1 MSQYAVEIKE
11 TLSRT
16 VIVEDAASFLDAV
29 DQVTDA
35 YRNCDIVLDADDF
48 DDKEIGPSETFGEA
62 PIAENDERLE
72 YYEKLKA

>member
-1 MSQYAVEIKE
+1 MSKYAVQIKE

-16 VIVEDAASFLDAV
+16 VIADAASFLDAAAK
-29 DQVTDA
+29 VTSA
-35 YRNCDIVLDADDF
+35 YKNCDIVLDADDF
-48 DDKEIGPSETFGEA
+48 DDREIGPSETLGDA